1 MLRNGNN
8 LIKPTQVV
16 NKMQADLAIIMVIV
30 ITARKVC
37 LGLLVTLII
46 FPNDLMMIMA
56 VVVLSYPIPLAPI

>member
-1 MLRNGNN
+1 M
-8 LIKPTQVV
+8 

-46 FPNDLMMIMA
+46 FSNDLMMIMA